1 VSTTETISRAAAAL
15 DYARR
20 HQAELE
26 AEQRQYS
33 SNLARLCQEGSG
45 EQIGDMLARRAA
57 LPFYL
62 WGAAVVMARCEIAAL
77 SAEHDALIADLLAA
91 SSDKDKARLAHS
103 EVFISLGGLSK
114 GVPPTHPDLLKL
126 KEPIA
131 AAAIRWSAAHN
142 RANGIDGE
150 LGQARRRLKALIDAG
165 PPGSGPTQPEH
176 GYIGMV
182 AAPTGAAS

>member
-1 VSTTETISRAAAAL
+1 MSTTDTISRAAAAL
-15 DYARR
+15 GYARR

-33 SNLARLCQEGSG
+33 SNLARLCQEGSA
-45 EQIGDMLARRAA
+45 EQIGDMLVRRAA

-62 WGAAVVMARCEIAAL
+62 WAAAVVVARCEVAAL
-77 SAEHDALIADLLAA
+77 SAEYDSLIAERGAA
-91 SSDKDKARLAHS
+91 TGDKDKARLAHS

-131 AAAIRWSAAHN
+131 AAAIRWSEAQN

-165 PPGSGPTQPEH
+165 PPGSGPKQPEH

-182 AAPTGAAS
+182 AAPTGGTS